1 MAHPY
6 THSIHAH
13 SETLDKLVIK
23 PNTLIMDTEEARL
36 AADLWAKEQTGA
48 DDWVGVVRVTYVPA
62 EQSA

>member
-23 PNTLIMDTEEARL
+23 PDTLIMDTTEARI
-36 AADLWAKEQTGA
+36 AADIWAAEQTGA
-48 DDWVGVVRVTYVPA
+48 DDWRGVVRVTYVPA
-62 EQSA
+62 EQPA